1 VRRWLGPIET
11 CTCKAL
17 MRARWTRDRWPQAY
31 VCTRCGLPVPKYERL
46 WLQRQRAIEK
56 GEQQE

>member
-1 VRRWLGPIET
+1 MRPYLGPIPT
-11 CTCKAL
+11 CRCMAL

-46 WLQRQRAIEK
+46 WMRRQKEMEK
-56 GEQQE
+56 EQQG